1 MKPPVDHGA
10 FLMSRQVDGKVAR
23 TSGPE
28 GGAEDLTFGE
38 EDYRPKS
45 PAMVDRF
52 LTQWNRLSLERR
64 FLIAATLSVGLSMLT
79 LGYWVEKQ
87 IRSGW
92 LQGMAETGAAHLEAI
107 LAPHLQVLA
116 TSADLTEA
124 ERSAIASLITDTR
137 LSNRVAMIKIWNMK
151 GELLFSTGRSNIKET
166 LPSALLQ
173 KIKNGNVSVDV
184 EFDDKG
190 DHAPVPSSLLEIYAP
205 MYKRGT
211 RDIIA
216 IGEFYEFSRA
226 LDAEIVRVKYATWF
240 LIINVAL
247 IISVLLFVTVK
258 RASRIITTQQNLLES
273 NLQRAAALAK
283 RNNSL
288 RRAADRARLKAAVM
302 NENYLARVG
311 ADLHDGPIQ
320 MLSLLMLKLPDPS
333 APDTRPLAVQR
344 SELESL
350 IQMALNDLRNLSVGL
365 VLPELK
371 HLSFAETIALVITRH
386 EQQTGSKVRRE
397 IGAMPEQVSEAV
409 KVCAYRITQEALT
422 NAYKHAGGANQF
434 VQAGAEYNM
443 VTLTI
448 SDSGG
453 PPSLRSA
460 LAQTAS
466 LGVRGMESRVQALRG
481 TLSIS
486 RNSSGGTE
494 VVAQIPIRPQ
504 AESGKL
510 ATSPEETPSRP
521 T

>member
-10 FLMSRQVDGKVAR
+10 PHMSRPVDGKVTR
-23 TSGPE
+23 TSAPE
-28 GGAEDLTFGE
+28 GGAESLTFIE

-64 FLIAATLSVGLSMLT
+64 FLIAASLSVGLSMLT

-92 LQGMAETGAAHLEAI
+92 LQGMAETGAVYLEAI
-107 LAPHLQVLA
+107 LAPHLQTLA
-116 TSADLTEA
+116 TSADLTQT
-124 ERSAIASLITDTR
+124 ERAAIASLIADTR
-137 LSNRVAMIKIWNMK
+137 LSRRVAMIKIWNLK
-151 GELLFSTGRSNIKET
+151 GEILFSTGRSDARET
-166 LPSALLQ
+166 LPSSLVQ
-173 KIKNGNVSVDV
+173 KIKNGHVSVDI

-190 DHAPVPSSLLEIYAP
+190 DHSPVPASLLEIYAP
-205 MYKRGT
+205 MYKHGT
-211 RDIIA
+211 RDVIA
-216 IGEFYEFSRA
+216 IGEFYEFSHA
-226 LDAEIVRVKYATWF
+226 LEAEIVRVRYATWF

-258 RASRIITTQQNLLES
+258 RASRIITTQQKLLES
-273 NLQRAAALAK
+273 NLERAAALAK

-288 RRAADRARLKAAVM
+288 RRAADRARLKAAVL
-302 NENYLARVG
+302 NENYLARIG

-320 MLSLLMLKLPDPS
+320 LLSLLMLKLPDPS
-333 APDTRPLAVQR
+333 APDMRPLAVQR
-344 SELESL
+344 SELERL
-350 IQMALNDLRNLSVGL
+350 IQMALSDLRNLSGGL

-371 HLSFAETIALVITRH
+371 HLSFAETIELVITRH
-386 EQQTGSKVRRE
+386 EQQTGTMVRRE
-397 IGAMPEQVSEAV
+397 IRTMPEQASEAV
-409 KVCAYRITQEALT
+409 KVCVYRITQEALT

-434 VQAGAEYNM
+434 VQADAEQNM

-453 PPSLRSA
+453 LPSPRSA

-466 LGVRGMESRVQALRG
+466 LGLRGMESRVQALRG

-494 VVAQIPIRPQ
+494 VVARIPFRPQ
-504 AESGKL
+504 AESGL
-510 ATSPEETPSRP
+510 ATPTEETPNRP

>member
-1 MKPPVDHGA
+1 MTG
-10 FLMSRQVDGKVAR
+10 
-23 TSGPE
+23 
-28 GGAEDLTFGE
+28 
-38 EDYRPKS
+38 
-45 PAMVDRF
+45 RF
-52 LTQWNRLSLERR
+52 LSQWHRLSLERR

-92 LQGMAETGAAHLEAI
+92 LQGMAETGAVYLEAI
-107 LAPHLQVLA
+107 LAPHLQMLA
-116 TSADLTEA
+116 TSTDLPDA
-124 ERSAIASLITDTR
+124 ERNAIAALIADTR
-137 LSNRVAMIKIWNMK
+137 LSNRVAMIKIWDMK
-151 GELLFSTGRSNIKET
+151 GQLVFSTGRAQANET
-166 LPSALLQ
+166 LAPMLLQ
-173 KIKNGNVSVDV
+173 RVRNGQVAVDV
-184 EFDDKG
+184 EFDDRG
-190 DHAPVPSSLLEIYAP
+190 EHSPVPASLLEIYAP

-226 LDAEIVRVKYATWF
+226 LESEIVRVKYATWF

-258 RASRIITTQQNLLES
+258 RASSIITTQQRLLES
-273 NLQRAAALAK
+273 NLARAAALAK

-288 RRAADRARLKAAVM
+288 RRAADRARLRASVM

-333 APDTRPLAVQR
+333 APDERSIDLQR

-350 IQMALNDLRNLSVGL
+350 IQMTLNDLRNLSIGL

-371 HLSFAETIALVITRH
+371 HLSLMETIELVVTRH
-386 EQQTGSKVRRE
+386 EQQTGTTVARDIK
-397 IGAMPEQVSEAV
+397 AMAVQASEAV

-422 NAYKHAGGANQF
+422 NAYKHAGGADQC
-434 VQAGAEYNM
+434 VRVSAGHNM

-453 PPSLRSA
+453 TPSPRSA

-481 TLSIS
+481 TLSIA

-504 AESGKL
+504 AESGKP
-510 ATSPEETPSRP
+510 ATSPAKPPGRT

>member
-1 MKPPVDHGA
+1 
-10 FLMSRQVDGKVAR
+10 MSRPLDGKVAR
-23 TSGPE
+23 TSAPE
-28 GGAEDLTFGE
+28 GGAANLTFGE
-38 EDYRPKS
+38 GEYRPKS
-45 PAMVDRF
+45 AALVDSF
-52 LTQWNRLSLERR
+52 LARWNRLSLERR
-64 FLIAATLSVGLSMLT
+64 FLIAATLSVGISMLT

-87 IRSGW
+87 VRSGW
-92 LQGMAETGAAHLEAI
+92 LHGMAETGAIYLEAI

-116 TSADLTEA
+116 TSAELPEA
-124 ERSAIASLITDTR
+124 ERSAIAALIADTR
-137 LSNRVAMIKIWNMK
+137 LSGRVAMIKIWNTK
-151 GELLFSTGRSNIKET
+151 GELLFSTGRTSIRET
-166 LPSALLQ
+166 LPASLLQ
-173 KIKNGNVSVDV
+173 KVKSGHVSVDV

-190 DHAPVPSSLLEIYAP
+190 DHSPVPASLLEIYAP

-211 RDIIA
+211 REIIA

-226 LDAEIVRVKYATWF
+226 LEAEIVRVKYATWF

-258 RASRIITTQQNLLES
+258 RASRIITTQQRLLES
-273 NLQRAAALAK
+273 NLERAAALAR

-288 RRAADRARLKAAVM
+288 RRAADRARLKAAVL
-302 NENYLARVG
+302 NENYLARIG

-320 MLSLLMLKLPDPS
+320 MLSLLMLKLPDPT
-333 APDTRPLAVQR
+333 APDTRPLAIQR

-350 IQMALNDLRNLSVGL
+350 IQMTLNDLRNLSVGL

-371 HLSFAETIALVITRH
+371 HLSFAETVELVITRH
-386 EQQTGSKVRRE
+386 EQQTGTMVRRE
-397 IGAMPEQVSEAV
+397 IGAMPVQASEAV

-422 NAYKHAGGANQF
+422 NAYKHAGAADQF
-434 VQAGAEYNM
+434 VHVDAGHNM

-453 PPSLRSA
+453 PPSPRA
-460 LAQTAS
+460 GLAQTAS

-504 AESGKL
+504 AESGKP
-510 ATSPEETPSRP
+510 ATSPEEAPGRP